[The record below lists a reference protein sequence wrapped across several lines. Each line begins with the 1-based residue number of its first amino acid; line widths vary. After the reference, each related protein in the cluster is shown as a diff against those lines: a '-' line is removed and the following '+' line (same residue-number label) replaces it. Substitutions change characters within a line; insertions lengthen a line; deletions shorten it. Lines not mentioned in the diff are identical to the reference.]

1 VSGAVPMVWRPGIEV
16 RSGMLSVVIVTWN
29 VRELVLRCLAAL
41 QRESAELDMEI
52 IVVDNASAD
61 GTVDALRGTY
71 PDVRVLANRENIG
84 FPIANNQGVAAA
96 RGDVVLFLNPDTEVR
111 PGALRACMDCL
122 AADAGVG
129 VVGCQLV
136 LEDGSVQFECA
147 RRTYR
152 LQHLVMEI
160 LYLHMLLPRTRIC
173 GDHLMSYWDHEGE
186 RDVEAISGAFMMAR
200 RSVVEQVGG
209 LPDDVFMYH
218 EDLAF
223 CLAARRAGW
232 RIRYLGGH
240 QVLHRWKGSSRKAG
254 SALALLEGESKI
266 RLIRDAQ
273 GDAAAIAGRL
283 VYAVRSGSRILP
295 AALGSLILGRTP
307 LAERFPRLFDWRTH
321 SLQFTWAVAPFLV
334 ARRIPRPVQRPA
346 PAVSGASE

>member
-1 VSGAVPMVWRPGIEV
+1 MPAGRDLAPRQ
-16 RSGMLSVVIVTWN
+16 GMLSVVIVTWN
-29 VRELVLRCLAAL
+29 VRELVLRCLGAL
-41 QRESAELDMEI
+41 HREGAELDMEV
-52 IVVDNASAD
+52 IVVDNGSAD
-61 GTVDALRGTY
+61 GTVDALRLTY
-71 PDVRVLANRENIG
+71 PDVRVLANRENVG

-96 RGDVVLFLNPDTEVR
+96 RGDVVLFLNPDTEVG
-111 PGALRACMDCL
+111 PGTLRACMNCL
-122 AADAGVG
+122 AADVGVG

-173 GDHLMSYWDHEGE
+173 GDHLMSYWNHEGE

-209 LPDDVFMYH
+209 LPDEVFMYH

-240 QVLHRWKGSSRKAG
+240 QVLHRWRGSSRKAG
-254 SALALLEGESKI
+254 AALALLEGESKI

-273 GDAAAIAGRL
+273 GSAAAVAGRL

-295 AALGSLILGRTP
+295 AALGSLFLGRTRM
-307 LAERFPRLFDWRTH
+307 AERFPRLFDWRTH
-321 SLQFTWAVAPFLV
+321 ALQFTWAVAPFLV
-334 ARRIPRPVQRPA
+334 ARRIPRPVQRTTPA
-346 PAVSGASE
+346 ISGAAE

>member
-1 VSGAVPMVWRPGIEV
+1 
-16 RSGMLSVVIVTWN
+16 
-29 VRELVLRCLAAL
+29 
-41 QRESAELDMEI
+41 
-52 IVVDNASAD
+52 
-61 GTVDALRGTY
+61 
-71 PDVRVLANRENIG
+71 
-84 FPIANNQGVAAA
+84 
-96 RGDVVLFLNPDTEVR
+96 
-111 PGALRACMDCL
+111 
-122 AADAGVG
+122 VG

-200 RSVVEQVGG
+200 RNVVEEVGG
-209 LPDDVFMYH
+209 LPDEVFMYH

-240 QVLHRWKGSSRKAG
+240 QVLHRWQGSSRKAG
-254 SALALLEGESKI
+254 AALALLEGESKI

-273 GDAAAIAGRL
+273 GGAAAFAGRL

-295 AALGSLILGRTP
+295 AVLGSLIFGRTRF
-307 LAERFPRLFDWRTH
+307 AGRFPRLFDWRTH
-321 SLQFTWAVAPFLV
+321 ALQFTWAVAPFLV
-334 ARRIPRPVQRPA
+334 ARQIPRPVQRTT
-346 PAVSGASE
+346 PAVSGAAE

>member
-1 VSGAVPMVWRPGIEV
+1 LSDVAPKAWRQGLTVQP
-16 RSGMLSVVIVTWN
+16 GMLSVIVVTWN

-41 QRESAELDMEI
+41 RRESAELDMEV

-61 GTVDALRGTY
+61 GTVEALRGTY
-71 PDVRVLANRENIG
+71 PDVRVLANRENVG

-96 RGDVVLFLNPDTEVR
+96 RGDVVLFLNPDTEVG
-111 PGALRACMDCL
+111 PGALQACMDCL
-122 AADAGVG
+122 AADTEVG

-209 LPDDVFMYH
+209 LPDEVFMYH

-240 QVLHRWKGSSRKAG
+240 KVLHRWRGSSRKAG
-254 SALALLEGESKI
+254 AALALLEGESKI

-273 GDAAAIAGRL
+273 GTAAASAGRV

-295 AALGSLILGRTP
+295 AALGSLVLGRTR

-321 SLQFTWAVAPFLV
+321 ALQFTWAVAPFLV
-334 ARRIPRPVQRPA
+334 TRRIPRPAEPTTPA
-346 PAVSGASE
+346 ISGAAK

>member
-1 VSGAVPMVWRPGIEV
+1 VSGGTPAAGERGPPRSPGI
-16 RSGMLSVVIVTWN
+16 LSVVIVTWN

-41 QRESAELDMEI
+41 HREGVAIDMEV
-52 IVVDNASAD
+52 IVVDNASTD
-61 GTVDALRGTY
+61 GTVDAVRAGY
-71 PDVRVLANRENIG
+71 PGVRVLANRENAG
-84 FPIANNQGVAAA
+84 FPVANNQGVAAA
-96 RGDVVLFLNPDTEVR
+96 RGDVILFLNPDTEVG
-111 PGALRACMDCL
+111 PGALRTCL
-122 AADAGVG
+122 ECLGAEADVG

-147 RRTYR
+147 RRAYR

-160 LYLHMLLPRTRIC
+160 FYLHMLLPGNRIC

-209 LPDDVFMYH
+209 LPDEVFMYH

-223 CLAARRAGW
+223 CMAVRRAGW
-232 RIRYLGGH
+232 RIRYLGGC
-240 QVLHRWKGSSRKAG
+240 QVLHRWRGSSSKAG
-254 SALALLEGESKI
+254 AALALLEGESKI

-273 GDAAAIAGRL
+273 GNVAALAGRL

-295 AALGSLILGRTP
+295 AALGSLVLGRSRM
-307 LAERFPRLFDWRTH
+307 AKRFPRLFDWRTH
-321 SLQFTWAVAPFLV
+321 ALQFTWAVAPFLV
-334 ARRIPRPVQRPA
+334 ARRIPRPAQGMPR
-346 PAVSGASE
+346 AVCGSG